1 MEMLRSGP
9 DAQGVIVTSIYKSD
23 SDKAVMLI
31 LDCASNVQAGSPS
44 ITAVTYLT
52 IATCRWVD
60 ASNFCVQLPSPPFS
74 LIGCIVEIY
83 AEGGPVT
90 IFPPIGVSTFLDG
103 SSSFTTTTG
112 AKFRCVLSSSFGGW
126 AKLD

>member
-31 LDCASNVQAGSPS
+31 LDCASNVQVGSTS

-60 ASNFCVQLPSPPFS
+60 ASNFCVQLPPANLYGS
-74 LIGCIVEIY
+74 IVEIY

-90 IFPPIGVSTFLDG
+90 IFPPNGVSTFLDG

-112 AKFRCVLSSSFGGW
+112 AKFRCVLGAGFGGW